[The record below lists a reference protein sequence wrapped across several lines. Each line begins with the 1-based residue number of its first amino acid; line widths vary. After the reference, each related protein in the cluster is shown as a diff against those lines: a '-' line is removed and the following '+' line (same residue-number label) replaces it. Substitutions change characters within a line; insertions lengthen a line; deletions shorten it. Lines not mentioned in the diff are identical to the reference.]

1 MVEVAAVAGLS
12 PETLRKI
19 ETGRAPTP
27 AFFTVA
33 ACLAEQLAELFAA
46 FTLFGGER
54 GAHHAPILM
63 PVFISRYSNTASA
76 GRVVVMVE
84 IGTDT
89 SIGAVRE
96 AGRIVAR
103 ALGAA
108 QEAAAAGV
116 RPRHLDEDALAV
128 LEAAD
133 ATSRSWAACGTGR
146 RCRSRRAVRGRRR
159 RGRPRHAGRRP
170 AP

>member
-1 MVEVAAVAGLS
+1 
-12 PETLRKI
+12 
-19 ETGRAPTP
+19 
-27 AFFTVA
+27 
-33 ACLAEQLAELFAA
+33 
-46 FTLFGGER
+46 
-54 GAHHAPILM
+54 M

-133 ATSRSWAACGTGR
+133 ATSRSWAACRTGR

-159 RGRPRHAGRRP
+159 RGRPRHAGRRQ